1 MEADDGSLAIRN
13 WGFYDTV
20 KGSLGLQLMSSM
32 PPDRDT
38 KPLLPRGALLQQH
51 GHHNAAHQLH
61 AQQSQHHRDYAG
73 GTS

>member
-1 MEADDGSLAIRN
+1 MEADDGSLGIRN

-38 KPLLPRGALLQQH
+38 KPLLPRGVYWNRGITKTELLKK
-51 GHHNAAHQLH
+51 GISNNIFGFLVL
-61 AQQSQHHRDYAG
+61 
-73 GTS
+73 